1 MSQKFDYIIQ
11 KLKDA
16 QFNLEPFKH
25 IEILNL
31 FDEADLDEIL
41 SSPEISITK
50 SSDDVELFENL
61 FEKNYRVIKF
71 PGCID
76 NHEEYIEWHRNKN
89 KTTITNTSCESFGI
103 VLRLEESQ
111 SKIIQELQK
120 FLSSE
125 AFIRAISEKFSV
137 HYSDCT
143 YDAGIQKYLD
153 GYEISPH
160 PDIRRKA
167 LTYMVNINPYE
178 HAELANH
185 HTSYLKFRDCRE
197 YVREFWKEHEEV
209 ERCWVPWDWCNIN
222 KQQTVNNSL
231 VIFAPADDTMHAV
244 KADYNHL
251 NYQRTQLYG
260 NLWYKHSPAI
270 YASKWED
277 YEESST
283 LGIHS
288 FKERKAGVLTGLK
301 NKIPRSIRNK
311 YKSIIKDN
319 DTNAERKF

>member
-1 MSQKFDYIIQ
+1 MSQRFDYIIQ
-11 KLKDA
+11 KIRNA
-16 QFNLEPFKH
+16 EFISEPFRH

-31 FDEADLDEIL
+31 FEDADLEEIL
-41 SSPEISITK
+41 TSPEISIAR
-50 SSDDVELFENL
+50 SSNDTELFSNL

-89 KTTITNTSCESFGI
+89 VTTITNTSCESFGI

-111 SKIIQELQK
+111 SRVVQELQQ

-125 AFIRAISEKFSV
+125 AFVTAISDKFSV
-137 HYSDCT
+137 NYSDCT

-167 LTYMVNINPYE
+167 LTYMVNINPSKN
-178 HAELANH
+178 ADQANH
-185 HTSYLKFRDCRE
+185 HTSYLNFHDDRE
-197 YVREFWKEHEEV
+197 YVKEFWKKYEEV
-209 ERCWVPWDWCNIN
+209 ERCWVPWSWCEIN
-222 KQQTVNNSL
+222 KQQTINNSL
-231 VIFAPADDTMHAV
+231 VIFAPSNDTMHAV

-251 NYQRTQLYG
+251 DYQRTQLYG
-260 NLWYKHSPAI
+260 NLWYKQSPAI

-277 YEESST
+277 YEESSE
-283 LGIHS
+283 LGIQV
-288 FKERKAGVLTGLK
+288 FKERKTSLLAGLK
-301 NKIPRSIRNK
+301 NKVPRSIRNK
-311 YKSIIKDN
+311 YKSVIKKN
-319 DTNAERKF
+319 NTNAERKF